1 MLEALA
7 VDDGKD
13 PTRVRDLEHLWHH
26 HARMAEALYPIA
38 RRVIRPKIVAAAL
51 RIVAAEPRKIL
62 NMATELNRM
71 EPEIRAALDRLL
83 GFKGKAVVGI
93 VEKLASLEGLSLGVD
108 FGNKFLYEDLADADA
123 IESACR
129 EFAGDADLQTL
140 GKAYALARQIRE
152 AEENR

>member
-7 VDDGKD
+7 GDEGKD
-13 PTRVRDLEHLWHH
+13 PTRVHALEHLWHN
-26 HARMAEALYPIA
+26 HARMAEALHPIA

-62 NMATELNRM
+62 DMAAELNRM

-93 VEKLASLEGLSLGVD
+93 LEELASLEGLSLGVD
-108 FGNKFLYEDLADADA
+108 FGNKLLYEDLADADA

-129 EFAGDADLQTL
+129 EWAGDADLQVL
-140 GKAYALARQIRE
+140 AQAYALAVRIRD